1 MEVPYWNRNI
11 PAHISTLSDI
21 LLSPGD
27 DLEDV
32 RKDARR
38 DTSLGDRVKRLVLHR
53 WEQYKDVNDK
63 LCECVEL
70 TEEYQAN
77 EQNIEEPSTMIKLK
91 ARVTE
96 EPIEEQSTMI
106 KFTTLRMHKWVA
118 ERSIDDD

>member
-1 MEVPYWNRNI
+1 MEVDHASRSLIETETSQLTFEHRP
-11 PAHISTLSDI
+11 TFSDGA
-21 LLSPGD
+21 SD

-63 LCECVEL
+63 LRERVEL

-77 EQNIEEPSTMIKLK
+77 KRKIEEPSTMIKLK

-96 EPIEEQSTMI
+96 EPIEEQSTMF
-106 KFTTLRMHKWVA
+106 KFTTLRMHGWA
-118 ERSIDDD
+118 N